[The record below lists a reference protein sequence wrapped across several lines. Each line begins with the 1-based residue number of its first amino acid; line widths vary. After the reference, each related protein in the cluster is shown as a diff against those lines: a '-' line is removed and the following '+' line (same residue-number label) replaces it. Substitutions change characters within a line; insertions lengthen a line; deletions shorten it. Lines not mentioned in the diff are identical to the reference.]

1 MLAPGWNPELAGIKK
16 YLLCAG
22 THGVLSCVV
31 EDKQRKRGSEPRRWP
46 ESTQSSA
53 RLGFQERPEKINA
66 DIV

>member
-31 EDKQRKRGSEPRRWP
+31 EEKQRKRGSEPRR
-46 ESTQSSA
+46 
-53 RLGFQERPEKINA
+53 
-66 DIV
+66 